1 MTARPAIFL
10 DRDGVIL
17 EHRQNYV
24 RNWDEAVFYTQALN
38 ALAAISSKP
47 VHFFVITNQS
57 IIGRGE
63 IAQSIVDDINSR
75 MVKTIEW
82 GGGRIDRV
90 YTCPHAPHDY
100 CECRKPQPGMILRA
114 MDEFKID
121 AARSVVIGDSITDL
135 QAGQNAGLGRLI
147 LVRTGRGTTQ
157 EALLAQGGLPHAL
170 VSDDLADALR
180 RCLDWLGTL

>member
-24 RNWDEAVFYTQALN
+24 CNWDEAVFYTQVLN
-38 ALAAISSKP
+38 ALAAIASKP
-47 VHFFVITNQS
+47 VHIFIITNQS

-90 YTCPHAPHDY
+90 YTCPHAPQDD

-135 QAGQNAGLGRLI
+135 QAGQNAGLNKLI

-157 EALLAQGGLPHAL
+157 EALLTQGGLPHA
-170 VSDDLADALR
+170 VVADDLADALR